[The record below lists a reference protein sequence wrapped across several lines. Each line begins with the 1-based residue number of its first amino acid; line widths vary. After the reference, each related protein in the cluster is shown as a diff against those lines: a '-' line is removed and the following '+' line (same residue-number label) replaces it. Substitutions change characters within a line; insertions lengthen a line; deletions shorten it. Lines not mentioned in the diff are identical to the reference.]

1 MVICETRDN
10 GVREDEDFMTLPNYW
25 KNGFCFLTKHV
36 LLNYLE
42 TKETIVITFTVKIQL
57 KVLFKRH

>member
-1 MVICETRDN
+1 MCIVVICETRDN
-10 GVREDEDFMTLPNYW
+10 GVGEDEDFMTLPNYW

-42 TKETIVITFTVKIQL
+42 TKETIKLLLLQL
-57 KVLFKRH
+57 KFN